1 MSGVIVTAIIILI
14 LTIGVNQNR
23 GTFLILG
30 FLVAIGIGL
39 IDIKSFFKDDAISIP
54 LPKVE
59 AKTNTI
65 PPFDYHSGITFLDV
79 SSNVNQASNTTEIEW
94 IPTNSARGYGFK
106 LRDKAVFYAQ
116 KYQIQPELFVALINQ
131 ESRFNEKIV
140 SPKGAVGLTQLMP
153 ETGKR
158 FGCQP
163 NERTDPDKN
172 LECGA
177 KYFSWLLR
185 RFRNDER
192 LALAGYNAGEGAV
205 DKYGGIPPYKETQN
219 YVRNIIS
226 HRDRMVKKNWLVA
239 SSS

>member
-1 MSGVIVTAIIILI
+1 MTGFIIAIILGLIVTLGAP
-14 LTIGVNQNR
+14 QNR
-23 GTFLILG
+23 VLVIAIFLI
-30 FLVAIGIGL
+30 VAFAIGL
-39 IDIKSFFKDDAISIP
+39 INPNDVVSKDLITTSTSMSRVDNKS
-54 LPKVE
+54 
-59 AKTNTI
+59 NI
-65 PPFDYHSGITFLDV
+65 PPFDYQSGISFMDFTSTNQV
-79 SSNVNQASNTTEIEW
+79 SNPTEIEW
-94 IPTNSARGYGFK
+94 IPTNSAKGYGFQ
-106 LRDKAVFYAQ
+106 LRDKVVFYAK
-116 KYQIQPELFVALINQ
+116 KYQIQPELFVALVTQ
-131 ESRFNEKIV
+131 ESQWKVKAV

-185 RFRNDER
+185 RFKNDER

-219 YVRNIIS
+219 YVRKIIA